1 VRDVPCAAGVCAACP
16 FLQSSCGPKVKGR
29 ARLLVG
35 CGQGRRSAGV
45 ELRGALQ
52 QREGTRRCRCTTE
65 NRGQRGPGSGSGA
78 RLHLGA
84 WSRAMSRARRW
95 SAVGSVPASM
105 QHDDVP
111 GRRCCTSLWPLL
123 LFVPSHSAPLAPSR
137 FTSVLPAIA
146 RFDTAH
152 CTQHD
157 TTMRPS
163 SSLLR
168 AFARASAPRPLTA
181 SPAEHIPAPA
191 KRLLH
196 TCTLRTS
203 PVIRPSPVLSRARA
217 LPARRFE
224 SSSAA
229 PTPPTTSTKAPE
241 SRLDREQIPSY
252 ELTFT
257 CNVCKTRSSHRMSKQ
272 GYHKGTILISCPDCK
287 NRHLISDH
295 LKVR

>member
-1 VRDVPCAAGVCAACP
+1 MTTFPAVGAARR
-16 FLQSSCGPKVKGR
+16 F
-29 ARLLVG
+29 
-35 CGQGRRSAGV
+35 GRRFFLCPHAP
-45 ELRGALQ
+45 R
-52 QREGTRRCRCTTE
+52 
-65 NRGQRGPGSGSGA
+65 
-78 RLHLGA
+78 
-84 WSRAMSRARRW
+84 
-95 SAVGSVPASM
+95 
-105 QHDDVP
+105 
-111 GRRCCTSLWPLL
+111 PL
-123 LFVPSHSAPLAPSR
+123 SR

-146 RFDTAH
+146 LLDTAH
-152 CTQHD
+152 N

-168 AFARASAPRPLTA
+168 ALARASAPRPLKA

-217 LPARRFE
+217 LAARRFE